1 MNSEATI
8 TDIRTY
14 PVRIRLRF
22 PFVTSLRTA
31 THAESLLVSVGD
43 SDGNRGW
50 GESPEVYRVTGESV
64 ASAQACVS
72 GPLTDA
78 LLHQSA
84 DDLVGTTAAVAAAVH
99 ANSSAKTAVDVAL
112 HDLAATRLGIP
123 LGRLL
128 AAPDS
133 RLSVRTDMTL
143 SSGEPAELAATA
155 VDRVAEGF
163 RTLKVKVGTDADGD
177 IARVRAVADAVGDD
191 VTIRLD
197 ANQGWTSKQAVKVM
211 TALEGAGVPIELVEQ
226 PVPAPD
232 LAGLA
237 FVTARIATPV
247 LADES
252 VYGLLDLV
260 RLLDLR
266 AADLVNIKLAKC
278 GGLGQAVA
286 MIRLAH
292 AAGMGTMIGT
302 MMETHVGVG
311 AAASLMAGQGAPA
324 TAGWWATPDLDAAWW
339 LTRSPVAGGPTYTGD
354 RIVLSDRPGLG
365 IAGPAMDQPAATGEP
380 A

>member
-1 MNSEATI
+1 MSSGATI
-8 TDIRTY
+8 TDVRTY
-14 PVRIRLRF
+14 PIRIRLRF

-43 SDGNRGW
+43 SEGNRGW
-50 GESPEVYRVTGESV
+50 GESPQVYRVTGESV

-78 LLHQSA
+78 LLHLPA
-84 DDLVGTTAAVAAAVH
+84 DDLGGTTAAVAAAVH
-99 ANSSAKTAVDVAL
+99 ANSSAKAALDVAL
-112 HDLAATRLGIP
+112 HDLVATRLAIP
-123 LGRLL
+123 LARLL
-128 AAPDS
+128 GAPTS

-143 SSGEPAELAATA
+143 SSGEPAGLAATA
-155 VDRVAEGF
+155 AERVIDGF
-163 RTLKVKVGTDADGD
+163 RTLKVKVGTDAKGD
-177 IARVRAVADAVGDD
+177 VARVRAVAEAVGDG

-226 PVPAPD
+226 PVPARD

-237 FVTARIATPV
+237 FVTARVATPV

-252 VYGLLDLV
+252 VYDLVDLV
-260 RLLDLR
+260 RLLELR

-278 GGLGQAVA
+278 GGLGQAAA
-286 MIRLAH
+286 MVRLAH
-292 AAGMGTMIGT
+292 AAGMGTMIGS

-311 AAASLMAGQGAPA
+311 AAASLMVGQGGPA
-324 TAGWWATPDLDAAWW
+324 AAGSWATPDLDAAWW
-339 LTRSPVAGGPTYTGD
+339 LTRSPVAGGPSYTGD
-354 RIVLSDRPGLG
+354 RIVLPDLPGLG
-365 IAGPAMDQPAATGEP
+365 IAGLAMDQPSAAGEP